1 MCRSPYSFLSLSL
14 SLISPSPPRRHT
26 PEVIEHAQ
34 SLSHINTACLSKKAL
49 WVGYY
54 RVSPHI
60 SLCLS
65 SLVHSVQSVSQSG
78 SIRSLEFYAHEPPQ
92 SDPQTI
98 CIRRNHTSWS
108 WSSSCTSS
116 SCSSCD
122 HHHTISN
129 DLNLPIL
136 HQFWFSIR
144 IKSNQSSQIG
154 RQNFNRSILTFRREC
169 FDWFSFIFVFRR
181 QLARQVLQ
189 IM

>member
-1 MCRSPYSFLSLSL
+1 MPFSLFFSFPLSLSFLRHRHDDTHRRSLNTHRAWATSTLPAWVRKL
-14 SLISPSPPRRHT
+14 S
-26 PEVIEHAQ
+26 
-34 SLSHINTACLSKKAL
+34 
-49 WVGYY
+49 GYY

-108 WSSSCTSS
+108 SSCTSS

-129 DLNLPIL
+129 DLNSPIL

-154 RQNFNRSILTFRREC
+154 RQNFNRSSLTFRREC

-181 QLARQVLQ
+181 QLARHVLQ